1 LRQELRNWL
10 LDFIDSSREGYL
22 SLPLS
27 EKKITFF
34 PDCQPPCQ
42 IEVFWLREPEYQIVY
57 FNRDLNREDKEIIIN
72 GPYENELFLDEVEFI
87 LKEARWIRLL
97 PQQIFELYKKRGG
110 NVATYADLFERVLR
124 AMSRS
129 IQESVLRKARPG
141 WRHITHTLSLD
152 SDDTVLLVRHNITIL
167 NSAEVASCYV
177 QRSIGT
183 NKERDQWYKEWQEEK
198 ARLEYIY
205 GSCFY
210 PAIMIG
216 KKLKKSFRMRITR
229 LGELGKDIFPEKV
242 FDISFDGIPVIAYS
256 DGLIGV
262 KTDDKTQALKI
273 LNLIFSYAS
282 AADLESSPVTESEVV
297 RVGVFP
303 NSLKIDFQ
311 TFWSEREK
319 IPAWSPR
326 ANALDIHRQQEA
338 YYERKVE
345 PIAKIRNLI
354 LQAAKLSSN
363 KELSEQAVFWNAGRS
378 HHKSREYAQSFIQD
392 WIVIEKYVYR
402 ILEDLRNQ
410 KIISNNKYNELKD
423 WHINSVLI
431 LLNLSGQLN
440 DNHYSELNRLR
451 KARNDFIHSGIEINE
466 DDSNRCLKSATKIIK
481 DDISTMLNT

>member
-1 LRQELRNWL
+1 LRQELKKWF

-22 SLPLS
+22 SLPRS
-27 EKKITFF
+27 EKQITFL
-34 PDCQPPCQ
+34 PDCQLPCQ
-42 IEVFWLREPEYQIVY
+42 IEVFWLREPEYQIIY
-57 FNRDLNREDKEIIIN
+57 FNRDLNRKDKEIIIN
-72 GPYENELFLDEVEFI
+72 GPYENELFLDEVELI
-87 LKEARWIRLL
+87 LKEARWTRLL
-97 PQQIFELYKKRGG
+97 PQQILELYKKSGYD
-110 NVATYADLFERVLR
+110 VATYADLFERVLR
-124 AMSRS
+124 SISRD

-141 WRHITHTLSLD
+141 WRHIRRTSSLD
-152 SDDTVLLVRHNITIL
+152 SDDAVLLVRQDITVL
-167 NSAEVASCYV
+167 NSADLASCYV
-177 QRSIGT
+177 QRNIGT
-183 NKERDQWYKEWQEEK
+183 RGERDHWYKEWQEEK

-216 KKLKKSFRMRITR
+216 KKLTKSFRMRITG
-229 LGELGKDIFPEKV
+229 LGELGKAIFPEKV

-282 AADLESSPVTESEVV
+282 AAGLESFPITESEVV

-303 NSLKIDFQ
+303 NSFNIDFQ
-311 TFWSEREK
+311 TFWSERAK

-326 ANALDIHRQQEA
+326 ANALDITRQQEA

-345 PIAKIRNLI
+345 PTTKIKNLI

-363 KELSEQAVFWNAGRS
+363 KDLSEQAVFWNAGRS
-378 HHKSREYAQSFIQD
+378 HHISREYAQSFIQD
-392 WIVIEKYVYR
+392 WIIIEKHVYR
-402 ILEDLRNQ
+402 ILENLRNQ
-410 KIISNNKYNELKD
+410 KIISNNKYEELKD

-431 LLNLSGQLN
+431 LLNLSEQLN
-440 DNHYSELNRLR
+440 NNDYSELNRLR

-481 DDISTMLNT
+481 DDIANMLNT